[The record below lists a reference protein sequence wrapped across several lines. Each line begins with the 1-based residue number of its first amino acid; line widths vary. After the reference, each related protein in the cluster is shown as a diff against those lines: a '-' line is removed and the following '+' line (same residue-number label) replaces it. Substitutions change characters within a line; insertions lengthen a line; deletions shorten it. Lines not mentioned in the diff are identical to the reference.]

1 MKLIRMRPPPLLKKG
16 DRIGLAAAARKISRK
31 ELEAPIEIIEN
42 RGFQVVFDDRLFA
55 SENQFAGSDELRADY
70 LQRMLDDESIKAIF
84 FVRGGYGSVK
94 IIDRLNFTKFKK
106 NPKWIVGYSDATVF
120 HSHITR
126 NLGIQ
131 TLHASMPINFSGNTP
146 TALSSLFDTLA
157 GEVLKYVLSQHAL
170 SKTSDAKGIL
180 TGGNLSVLYSLL
192 GSNSFPKTAGKI
204 LFLEDLDEYLYHIDR
219 MMQALKRA
227 GKLDNLAALVVGGM
241 TEMNDNSIPFGKT
254 AEEIIKETVEEY
266 NYQVFFGFPA
276 GHMAENRVLI
286 MGGMLSIESE
296 EKVHF
301 HFK

>member
-16 DRIGLAAAARKISRK
+16 DRIGLAAPARKISRK
-31 ELEAPIEIIEN
+31 EMEPSIEIIESK
-42 RGFQVVFDDRLFA
+42 GYKVVFDDRLFA
-55 SENQFAGSDELRADY
+55 SENQFAGSGQQRTDY
-70 LQRMLDDESIKAIF
+70 LQGMLNDEKIKAIF
-84 FVRGGYGSVK
+84 FARGGYGSVR
-94 IIDRLNFTKFKK
+94 IIDQLDFTKFNK

-120 HSHITR
+120 HSHI
-126 NLGIQ
+126 NHHLGIQ
-131 TLHASMPINFSGNTP
+131 TLHASMPINFSGNTS

-157 GEVLKYVLSQHAL
+157 GEQLKYVLSQHAL
-170 SKTSDAKGIL
+170 NKTGNAEGVL

-192 GSNSFPKTAGKI
+192 GSVSFPETAEKI

-227 GKLDNLAALVVGGM
+227 GKLDNLAAIIVGGM
-241 TEMNDNSIPFGKT
+241 TEMNDNPIPFGKT

-266 NYQVFFGFPA
+266 NYPVFFGFPA
-276 GHMAENRVLI
+276 GHMADNRALI
-286 MGGMLSIESE
+286 MGGDLSIESG